1 MSNIFYL
8 CEWWL
13 AIFILGAATYPI
25 SYRLFPALN
34 DRYGFSKI
42 LGLSLFTYLSY
53 LFSVDKTIIVF
64 IVITVFGIVAFQ
76 KLKLK
81 HPLSCS
87 FYEVL
92 FAACFFLFALIRSFY
107 PEINGAEKFMDFAIL
122 NAVFRAE
129 SFPPSD
135 PWLSGEHLDFYYYF
149 GHLMVSSLAK
159 LTGTPVEVAYN
170 LGLSMFFALAVTT
183 AASLGYNLTNR
194 RRYALLTAFFVIL
207 SGNLKSVLLAF
218 STAHSRVLSN
228 IPYYWESSRVI
239 PNTANEFPCFTF
251 LHGDLHAHLAAIPLQ
266 LLFLVLL
273 LNLYRERNVS
283 FFTCVCTGFVLG
295 LLFPTNSWDYPT
307 YLFITAF
314 FVFYAVGVNKKAF
327 STLSTIIISSLFL
340 FAPFY
345 EAFNHSGVAGINMAG
360 VHTIIQHYVLVFG
373 LCLLPLVFFV
383 LYRSIPALKRERPV
397 KIACVIVCFV
407 ILFPVSFRTGFQ
419 LLAPLLFLIFLCAYN
434 LKKTR
439 KKDPADDGSFIMIL
453 VLTGLL
459 ISLFCEVFYINDA
472 FTTPFERFNT
482 VFKLYMQT
490 WILFTV
496 TGAYAVYHFAHKPG
510 GVWQKVWL
518 GFVVLLV
525 IGGLIFP
532 AVTVLF
538 KTNMFS
544 GEANLDGMA
553 YLENI
558 YPGDYH
564 AIRWMRLNL
573 AGDVVILERWGESY
587 TLSSRI
593 STNTGIPTVLGWA
606 GHEIIWR
613 FDRAQ
618 VNQRINDVNTI
629 YTTQNRSDVLSLINK
644 YNITHIYVGTMENQ
658 YYGSGVLKFKNESL
672 FKPVYKDVYNSTTV
686 YKIVGLP
693 AEQYCPEA
701 TQYRDDIYDNTN
713 HKSCRSFR

>member
-1 MSNIFYL
+1 MFLSNIFYL
-8 CEWWL
+8 CFWWL

-25 SYRLFPALN
+25 SYRLFPALK

-53 LFSVDKTIIVF
+53 LFSVDKTIIIF
-64 IVITVFGIVAFQ
+64 IVIIVFGIVVFQ
-76 KLKLK
+76 KLRLKLTL
-81 HPLSCS
+81 PPFCS

-92 FAACFFLFALIRSFY
+92 FAASFFLFALIRSFY

-129 SFPPSD
+129 SFPPLD
-135 PWLSGEHLDFYYYF
+135 PWLSGENLDFYYYF
-149 GHLMVSSLAK
+149 GHLMVSSIAK
-159 LTGTPVEVAYN
+159 LTGTPVGVAYN

-183 AASLGYNLTNR
+183 AASLGYNLTNKR
-194 RRYALLTAFFVIL
+194 KYAMLTAFFVVI

-218 STAHSRVLSN
+218 SIAYSGILSN

-266 LLFLVLL
+266 LLLLVLL
-273 LNLYRERNVS
+273 LNLYREKNVA

-295 LLFPTNSWDYPT
+295 FLFPTNSWDYPT
-307 YLFITAF
+307 YLSITAF
-314 FVFYAVGVNKKAF
+314 LVFYAAGVNKKAF
-327 STLSTIIISSLFL
+327 STLLAIVISSLLL

-345 EAFNHSGVAGINMAG
+345 EAFNHSGVAGISM
-360 VHTIIQHYVLVFG
+360 VSTYTVIQHYVLVFG

-383 LYRSIPALKRERPV
+383 LYRSVPTLKHERPV
-397 KIACVIVCFV
+397 RIACVLVCFTI
-407 ILFPVSFRTGFQ
+407 ILFVSSKTGFQ
-419 LLAPLLFLIFLCAYN
+419 LLAPLLFLISLCAYN
-434 LKKTR
+434 LQKTR
-439 KKDPADDGSFIMIL
+439 KKDQADDESFIML
-453 VLTGLL
+453 LALTGLL
-459 ISLFCEVFYINDA
+459 ISLFCEIFYINDA
-472 FTTPFERFNT
+472 FTVPFERFNT

-496 TGAYAVYHFAHKPG
+496 AGVYAVYHFEYKLN
-510 GVWQKVWL
+510 GVKQKVWL

-525 IGGLIFP
+525 ISGLIFP
-532 AVTVLF
+532 AATVLF

-553 YLENI
+553 YLEKI

-573 AGDVVILERWGESY
+573 ADDVIVLERFGESY

-606 GHEIIWR
+606 GHEIMWR
-613 FDRAQ
+613 LDRAK
-618 VNQRINDVNTI
+618 VNQKINDVNTI
-629 YTTQNRSDVLSLINK
+629 YTTRNRSDVLSLINK
-644 YNITHIYVGTMENQ
+644 YNITHIYVGTMEQQ
-658 YYGSGVLKFKNESL
+658 YYGKAVLKFKNDSS
-672 FKPVYKDVYNSTTV
+672 FKPIYKDVHNSTT
-686 YKIVGLP
+686 
-693 AEQYCPEA
+693 
-701 TQYRDDIYDNTN
+701 IYEIMIG
-713 HKSCRSFR
+713 